1 MDKLSSLGAAVQ
13 AAVASQDAK
22 DLATEYAEVG
32 LDTFLDAGI
41 ARDIPLVGTLVGLAK
56 IGMTVH
62 DRLFAKKI
70 LDLLTGLAD
79 LAVEERHGS
88 ACIQGLPA
96 RGGRRRYAASADAT
110 GLTFPVARA
119 SYGTI

>member
-41 ARDIPLVGTLVGLAK
+41 ARDIPLVGTLVGLK

-96 RGGRRRYAASADAT
+96 RGGRRRYAASADDT